1 MKCNT
6 CGDEIRANCDW
17 NQGRCPHMPSMIE
30 QIMSDPY
37 KARYYNLVQS
47 IKNFFTKSDCNCG
60 NKH

>member
-6 CGDEIRANCDW
+6 CGDEITANCTW
-17 NQGRCPHMPSMIE
+17 RQGRCPHIPSMFD
-30 QIMSDPY
+30 QIISDPY